1 MDLSWLSWFTLDN
14 TCKIATVFIAIANIL
29 WIVYVYFQNKKNTN
43 ERDDR
48 SRKIGLLKTL
58 VLDCNMPHL
67 YKFFSEVK
75 DEVEKLRDMNL
86 TDDDKKTINAKII
99 ELEQKFENDFLD
111 VLLAINGNLYQNMK
125 IQADGMVDQFTDSI
139 FDPGINLYV
148 EGKFNDKIASKL
160 VETKMM
166 MIKTLFSYKG
176 D

>member
-1 MDLSWLSWFTLDN
+1 MDSSYLTLDN
-14 TCKIATVFIAIANIL
+14 TCKIATVFIAVANIL
-29 WIVYVYFQNKKNTN
+29 WIIYVFFQNKKSSDD
-43 ERDDR
+43 RDER

-58 VLDCNMPHL
+58 VLDCSMSHL

-75 DEVEKLRDMNL
+75 IEVKKLREKDL
-86 TDDDKKTINAKII
+86 TDDAKKKINASII

-111 VLLAINGNLYQNMK
+111 VLLAINDDLYENMK
-125 IQADGMVDQFTDSI
+125 MQADSMVDQFTNAI

-148 EGKFNDKIASKL
+148 EDKFNDKIASKL
-160 VETKMM
+160 VEAKRM